1 MLVNSGA
8 VKITPAHDHND
19 YNIGVRHNLQSIN
32 VINDSGE
39 MENVPENFLGLK
51 RFDARRKVAEALK
64 EKGLYKGKQAHS
76 MVLPLCSRSK
86 DVIEPRLKAQWFVN
100 CEEMNTHAIKVM
112 MLVTGDLVRINLVL
126 IVSNSFMTILKPF
139 SCLA

>member
-1 MLVNSGA
+1 MPVILGA

-39 MENVPENFLGLK
+39 MENVPENFLGMK

-64 EKGLYKGKQAHS
+64 ERGLYRGKQAHS

-100 CEEMNTHAIKVM
+100 CEQMNTHAVKVI
-112 MLVTGDLVRINLVL
+112 VGPGDLVRINVIF
-126 IVSNSFMTILKPF
+126 IVSNGLITILKLLPPHP
-139 SCLA
+139 